1 MTLEVL
7 LSCMHQQDT
16 SLVQQSHLTGNVLLV
31 NQCDREGYMEM
42 PTPGGQARMIS
53 TTQRGLTR
61 SRNMAIENA
70 VGDVCMLSDNDEV
83 FVEGYAE
90 KILSAYESLPQAD
103 VIVFRLENIPTS
115 LGEKVRRLRFPLT
128 MKVSS
133 WQISFRRSSLL
144 RTGVRFDVHLGAGSG
159 NGAEEELKFLLDC
172 QGAGLKIYY
181 VPVAIAAMA
190 ETESTWFHG
199 FDQRFFENRGTTTRY
214 ILGPLLAGVYGI
226 YYVVRKR
233 GMYQKDISPRQALK
247 ATFRGIRE
255 NRIGKQVA
263 EEKKQEKGK
272 GTTEA

>member
-1 MTLEVL
+1 MTVEVL

-16 SLVQQSHLTGNVLLV
+16 SLVQQSHLTGNVLLI
-31 NQCDREGYMEM
+31 NQCDREGYIEEA
-42 PTPGGQARMIS
+42 TPGRQVRMIS

-61 SRNMAIENA
+61 SRNMAIENSVA
-70 VGDVCMLSDNDEV
+70 DVCMLSDNDEV
-83 FVEGYAE
+83 FAEGYDRM
-90 KILSAYESLPQAD
+90 ILSAYEELSQAD
-103 VIVFRLENIPTS
+103 VIVFRLANIPTS
-115 LGEKVRRLRFPLT
+115 LGEKVRQLRFPLT

-133 WQISFRRSSLL
+133 WQISFRRVSLL

-172 QGAGLKIYY
+172 QRAGLKIYY
-181 VPVAIAAMA
+181 VPEAIASMA

-199 FDQRFFENRGTTTRY
+199 FDETFFENRGATTRY
-214 ILGPLLAGVYGI
+214 ILGPLLARVYGV

-233 GMYQKDISPRQALK
+233 GMYQKDISPGRALK

-263 EEKKQEKGK
+263 EERKEMKGK
-272 GTTEA
+272 GRVEE